1 MFGVS
6 WPELMIVALVTV
18 LVVGPKE
25 LPRVLRTFTMFVR
38 KAQGLAHEFSR
49 GMEDLARQA
58 DLDDLKKEATK
69 IESDMGGAV
78 SYAEMD
84 KMLDPDNQVAG
95 MFTGT
100 AISSPTSTP
109 QAPTGPSIAT
119 PTAGQSASSL
129 AKNVTALETAK
140 VAGETA
146 ASTALPEP
154 GAATA
159 VVTADAATPPPAEKR
174 RAGA

>member
-6 WPELMIVALVTV
+6 WPELMIVAVVTV

-69 IESDMGGAV
+69 IEKDMGNSV
-78 SYAEMD
+78 SYADMD

-100 AISSPTSTP
+100 AISSPSTTP
-109 QAPTGPSIAT
+109 AAPAGPSIAT
-119 PTAGQSASSL
+119 PTAGQNASSL
-129 AKNVTALETAK
+129 AKNVTALESAK

-146 ASTALPEP
+146 ATTSLPAAAP
-154 GAATA
+154 ATA
-159 VVTADAATPPPAEKR
+159 VVTADAATPPPEKR